1 MRSANSCQASDME
14 NRCRDLATNRS
25 AAMNVAGA
33 GTISRWL
40 LASIALMLLAI
51 SDGLI
56 ARHGAA
62 MASEQQAGLIEGLD
76 KLPAAEIEAR
86 LPAAHPANYYVYAVR
101 LWRDGE
107 KDKAVFWLYVGEL
120 RYRFLLL
127 TEPNTDPS
135 GDPAL
140 FGSLRA
146 SLGQPIVL
154 YAGSD
159 TSKWSEQIDRALLW
173 DDSNPNDFT
182 SKSKYKKQWRQARGS
197 LAELKSYILAH
208 ADEIR
213 RQRAQE
219 GVGEVGVK
227 DGVYTEEHRQKM
239 PADWPPL
246 EAATAFDSVVGSY
259 KADWHLGHTLF
270 FGEGP
275 KAVRAERFEFSKA
288 GPGEILIVAKR
299 GDDELVRRTAGI
311 REQDGAVVFEGDT
324 KPDYMSSGGIHETV
338 FLRLNVVG
346 DLVVQGDWLQEG
358 QFQNKSMPV
367 REANTFWFR
376 VPRLGAQ

>member
-1 MRSANSCQASDME
+1 
-14 NRCRDLATNRS
+14 
-25 AAMNVAGA
+25 
-33 GTISRWL
+33 
-40 LASIALMLLAI
+40 MLLAI

-76 KLPAAEIEAR
+76 KLPGAEIEAR
-86 LPAAHPANYYVYAVR
+86 LPATHPANYYGYAAR

-107 KDKAVFWLYVGEL
+107 KDNAVLWLSVGEL
-120 RYRFLLL
+120 RFRFLLL
-127 TEPNTDPS
+127 TEPHTDPS

-140 FGSLRA
+140 FNSLQATIGR
-146 SLGQPIVL
+146 PILL

-159 TSKWSEQIDRALLW
+159 TSKWAKQIDSALQW
-173 DDSNPNDFT
+173 DESNPNDFT
-182 SKSKYKKQWRQARGS
+182 SKSKYKKQWEQARGS
-197 LAELKSYILAH
+197 LGQLKSYIAAH
-208 ADEIR
+208 ADDIR
-213 RQRAQE
+213 KQRAQE
-219 GVGEVGVK
+219 GIGDVGVK
-227 DGVYTEEHRQKM
+227 DGVYTEEHRRKM

-246 EAATAFDSVVGSY
+246 EAATAIDSVVGIY

-275 KAVRAERFEFSKA
+275 KAMKAETFEVSKA
-288 GPGEILIVAKR
+288 GPGEILITAKR
-299 GDDELVRRTAGI
+299 GTDELARRTASI

-346 DLVVQGDWLQEG
+346 DLVVQSDWLQEG

-376 VPRLGAQ
+376 TPRVGAQ